1 MKLEEQ
7 LGDHLRQEESVELG
21 YLFGS
26 RSRGEG
32 GRLSDIDVAIY
43 LDESLSVSERF
54 DLRLRLMSE
63 IASLLKTGKVDLVV
77 MNDSPASLNYE
88 AIKGKL
94 IYARDLS
101 RKVEIE
107 HRVMSKYLDRRYY
120 DKRALDAFLR
130 KVSEKGLNW

>member
-7 LGDHLRQEESVELG
+7 LGDHLRREESVELA

-32 GRLSDIDVAIY
+32 GRLSDVDVAVY
-43 LDESLSVSERF
+43 LDESLSTSERF